1 MFFKFTFTKFLTSPQ
16 DLVDNLRRSSM
27 RGFEKHVVFVFV
39 IGVFLFSFRS
49 LWGMNTESLTHL
61 LTTMTTADYT
71 LARFAS
77 LVGSMIWAVIY
88 ISFHLFGFAYIL
100 SFIMGIPFKK
110 LLPMQLL
117 MTGILL
123 IEKGLVF
130 LVFAITGMTASYS
143 FLSFGPLAATF
154 LEQPFLIL
162 FLNQITITTM
172 LIIGYQY
179 RFIREFGE
187 IIQRKRLLITLIG
200 IHILM
205 AVFTASIGLLPAENL
220 LNEIIGGGGGNE

>member
-27 RGFEKHVVFVFV
+27 RGFGKRVVFVFV

-88 ISFHLFGFAYIL
+88 ISFHLFGFTYIL

-220 LNEIIGGGGGNE
+220 FNEIIGGGGGNE

>member
-27 RGFEKHVVFVFV
+27 RGFGKRVVFVFV

-71 LARFAS
+71 LARFSS

-220 LNEIIGGGGGNE
+220 FNEIIGGGWRQ